1 MNFYSKLHFFS
12 GTEITICYL
21 GDEGELKRGLPM
33 KRFKDRDTRQNLL
46 SSNFFFK
53 CNCDLCQEE
62 AKISNE
68 DKNYEKFENLLEK
81 AKNFE
86 EKIKHH
92 FQNNIAHKSLASTVT
107 RYQQF
112 IEFHKC
118 EISCYKK
125 IYELTQISK
134 EPSRFMPY
142 YYTIVIKVIGS
153 GFNSALEGYS
163 FTKMDNDASN
173 MRFFK
178 TTCQKF
184 SKIGSEVSEKMC
196 GSDSVLTKKW
206 KERNNLE
213 RWMEQDESLWSKFY

>member
-1 MNFYSKLHFFS
+1 
-12 GTEITICYL
+12 
-21 GDEGELKRGLPM
+21 M
-33 KRFKDRDTRQNLL
+33 KRFKDRDTRQNML

-92 FQNNIAHKSLASTVT
+92 YQTLASSAIG
-107 RYQQF
+107 YQQF
-112 IEFHKC
+112 IECHKS

-125 IYELTQISK
+125 IYELTQIPK

-142 YYTIVIKVIGS
+142 YYTIIIKVIGS
-153 GFNSALEGYS
+153 GFTSALEGYS
-163 FTKMDNDASN
+163 YAKMDNNASN
-173 MRFFK
+173 MRFFRA
-178 TTCQKF
+178 TCQNF
-184 SKIGSEVSEKMC
+184 SKIGSEMSEKMC

-213 RWMEQDESLWSKFY
+213 RWMEQDQSLWNKFY